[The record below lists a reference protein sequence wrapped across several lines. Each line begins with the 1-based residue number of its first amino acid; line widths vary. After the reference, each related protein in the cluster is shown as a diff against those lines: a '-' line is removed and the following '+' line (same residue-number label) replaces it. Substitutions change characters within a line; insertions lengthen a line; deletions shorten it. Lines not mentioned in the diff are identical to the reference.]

1 MLNYPNVS
9 EQASNEE
16 NVQALRAWA
25 YQTIEELRSI
35 ILQMRDEINAMKGE
49 E

>member
-25 YQTIEELRSI
+25 YQTIDELISI
-35 ILQMRDEINAMKGE
+35 ITAMQDEISAMKGE